1 MKQFNIG
8 SKVKKCNIQ
17 VAYWRAILKHS
28 MQALRNVDCIIGR
41 MFWTL
46 SLFERQGKVKKNLS
60 LRFYTAKMTDWNKTQ
75 QLGKSSRSSCSK
87 TPTHH
92 IVATLVIH
100 IWNSIFIFFFDCRL
114 HSRVHHQNVAR
125 AEASLWFWI
134 PDILFSCFL
143 FFFLQRCVLY
153 ICIYTCP
160 KM

>member
-8 SKVKKCNIQ
+8 SKEKKCNIQ
-17 VAYWRAILKHS
+17 IAYWRTILKHS

-41 MFWTL
+41 VFWTL
-46 SLFERQGKVKKNLS
+46 SLFEGKVKVKKNLS

-100 IWNSIFIFFFDCRL
+100 IWNSIFIFFFWL
-114 HSRVHHQNVAR
+114 Q
-125 AEASLWFWI
+125 ASLKSPPPKCCKSRSFFVI
-134 PDILFSCFL
+134 SDTRHSFFLFS
-143 FFFLQRCVLY
+143 FFFFCRDVLY